1 MIPKFEE
8 AFRTLKVTALAG
20 GVGGAKLLV
29 GLDKVLQA
37 GHLTAI
43 VNTGDDFSHFR
54 LHISPDLDSVCYAL
68 AGLADPIHGWG
79 RKDESWQV
87 LEELRGI
94 GAPDWFALGD
104 RDLAWHLERR
114 RLLDEGK
121 TLTEV
126 TALFCEIFGIKTR
139 VLPMSDEPAPTLI
152 KTKEGEWLGFQDYF
166 VRLKCQPEIAE
177 IALLGNSKI
186 SAGEWVIQALQ
197 EADLIILTPSNPWVS
212 IDPILA
218 LGGVRDI
225 LHEKVVVAVS
235 PIIQG
240 SALKGPAARMFQDLG
255 IQPSSEAVRQH
266 YEGILNGFIFDDL
279 DLQNPENWQ
288 PSAIIT
294 ESYQTIMKDEKDK
307 IALAEAVISLGTRIL
322 QGR

>member
-8 AFRTLKVTALAG
+8 AFRNLKVTSLAG

-29 GLDKVLQA
+29 GLDKVLLPGQ
-37 GHLTAI
+37 LTAI
-43 VNTGDDFSHFR
+43 VNTGDDFSHFG

-68 AGLADPIHGWG
+68 AGLADPQHGWG

-87 LEELRGI
+87 VEELRRI

-126 TALFCEIFGIKTR
+126 TAHFCEMNAIYSR
-139 VLPMSDEPAPTLI
+139 VLPMSDEAAPTLI
-152 KTKEGEWLGFQDYF
+152 KTKEGDWLSFQDYF
-166 VRLKCQPEIAE
+166 VRLKCQPEISE
-177 IALLGNSKI
+177 IALAGNGNAAS
-186 SAGEWVIQALQ
+186 ELVIQALQ
-197 EADLIILTPSNPWVS
+197 DAELIVFAPSNPWVS

-218 LGGVRDI
+218 LGGVRNA
-225 LHEKVVVAVS
+225 LKEKPVVAVS

-240 SALKGPAARMFQDLG
+240 STVKGPAAKMFSDLG
-255 IQPSSEAVRQH
+255 IQPSSEAVWQH
-266 YEGILNGFIFDDL
+266 YEGILDGFIFDEL
-279 DLQNPENWQ
+279 DLQNAENWT

-294 ESYQTIMKDEKDK
+294 ELYQTIMKDEKDK
-307 IALAEAVISLGTRIL
+307 IALAEAVTSLGMRIF